1 MAGALPPVLPRET
14 VPAPGRRPVTPLADQ
29 VRYRSSMLPND
40 SADDPDRKEQ
50 TRAEPE
56 REYVGAGFI
65 GGLVILILLGLVLV
79 ALIAQNAE
87 TVPFSLLWFD
97 AEISLAALL
106 LGAAVLAVLV
116 SELVGL
122 VWRRRRRKYRALRQ
136 TGGA

>member
-1 MAGALPPVLPRET
+1 
-14 VPAPGRRPVTPLADQ
+14 
-29 VRYRSSMLPND
+29 MLSND
-40 SADDPDRKEQ
+40 SAGDQDRTKQARVEPD
-50 TRAEPE
+50 

-65 GGLVILILLGLVLV
+65 GGVVVLILLGLVLV

-122 VWRRRRRKYRALRQ
+122 VWRRRRRKYRALRE